1 MKCNTSL
8 QNKHSPSTRQAKLE
22 ETWSKQACGTGQK
35 VMRKVCE
42 DCESA
47 CQIPKKK
54 KRPQNIF
61 PTSCSSKKR
70 AFRCP
75 KVPPW
80 SIHPMRFV
88 SLVLATGE
96 TTALGQAFQSYASTL
111 RTQAF
116 IRQGLHTP
124 DKIHWKS
131 RRIQEGVACI
141 LGTSMSPTAL
151 WATFY
156 AMSLRWPS
164 LAHLSI
170 NSLMQ
175 WRWRKGSIQCFA
187 LGGSPCNSK
196 KNWVNWREFVVHSSP
211 EFRLIYVNYNFNL
224 T

>member
-8 QNKHSPSTRQAKLE
+8 QNKHIWRLRIGMSN
-22 ETWSKQACGTGQK
+22 
-35 VMRKVCE
+35 
-42 DCESA
+42 
-47 CQIPKKK
+47 PKKK

-70 AFRCP
+70 ACRCP

-116 IRQGLHTP
+116 VKQGLHTP

-131 RRIQEGVACI
+131 RRIHEGVACI

-151 WATFY
+151 WATCY

-187 LGGSPCNSK
+187 LGGSPCNSTK
-196 KNWVNWREFVVHSSP
+196 KMGQLAKVSESICSSP
-211 EFRLIYVNYNFNL
+211 EFRLIYVYYNFNL